1 MRRLIFTD
9 KANNYEASI
18 NFRVGGTVGARSISA
33 RNALLRRAQGD
44 FSRGCCFE
52 FEPGSDPTPP
62 TPCEESLLIDFS
74 PESSSTTPPY
84 NFFNL
89 GPISDSATSTI
100 QGGWSGGAQTYFQ
113 NDSTDDETISNTF
126 FKSSPYS
133 WYVGAQPLYGNPGQG
148 SPFTPA
154 LPLQTDA
161 ASEAAFNA
169 ELFTKTVKYS
179 FDFYVKGNSSTPL
192 PPEQLRVYNGSYQGN
207 DRTGLN
213 LLINN
218 NYNTVDISS
227 YTYSG
232 GSFSLIPLATGL
244 ATNTWHNIEIN
255 ITYDADPDNDTF
267 IYSVNGGA
275 GQSVLSW
282 PNVWRKDNA
291 FTPVYG
297 TWLAF
302 GKIET
307 NIEGSG
313 FGFYIDNISMCL
325 NSKSSASNLLP
336 SPPSESLSS
345 GIIPADL
352 PPKSE

>member
-1 MRRLIFTD
+1 MNVEVKSCLVNQLFYFYIV
-9 KANNYEASI
+9 KKK
-18 NFRVGGTVGARSISA
+18 NF
-33 RNALLRRAQGD
+33 
-44 FSRGCCFE
+44 FSQKK
-52 FEPGSDPTPP
+52 TQTMT

-74 PESSSTTPPY
+74 L
-84 NFFNL
+84 FNL
-89 GPISDSATSTI
+89 GPISDSDTSTI

-113 NDSTDDETISNTF
+113 NDSTDDETISETVY
-126 FKSSPYS
+126 KSSPYS
-133 WYVGAQPLYGNPGQG
+133 WYVGAQPLYGSPGQG

-161 ASEAAFNA
+161 ASEAAFNE

-179 FDFYVKGNSSTPL
+179 FDFQVRSEYDSDSSTSL
-192 PPEQLRVYNGSYQGN
+192 EPEQLRVYNGSYQGN

-213 LLINN
+213 LLIIN

-232 GSFSLIPLATGL
+232 GSYPLISLATGL
-244 ATNTWHNIEIN
+244 HTNMWHNIEIN

-267 IYSVNGGA
+267 IYSINGGP

-282 PNVWRKDNA
+282 SNVWRKDNNYA
-291 FTPVYG
+291 PSYG

-302 GKIET
+302 GKNET
-307 NIEGSG
+307 NSEGSG

-325 NSKSSASNLLP
+325 NSNNAVGGGSGGASGDPFLVTLL
-336 SPPSESLSS
+336 
-345 GIIPADL
+345 
-352 PPKSE
+352 